1 MGNRIHTEVIH
12 YWQQK
17 NIEVELLCFE
27 ARAERETH
35 EMLDDIPV
43 YRYPIGRTLQQRTF
57 NRIAEPLFHYPF
69 FAGLFNAYY
78 RFIKSRTYD
87 FVHVETAFP
96 LGVVASL
103 LPRDLHPPMAVTLP
117 GADVMAQPAFD
128 YGYAR
133 FASVRR
139 LLKLVWRRAALVRG
153 DSRYIQRRAIELGCP
168 PEKAVAVPYNI
179 SDGDFPPVGWPLSEI
194 KTAARE
200 AIMQQHDL
208 EPGTQIVLSLSRLH
222 PFKGVEF
229 LVKAAPAVL
238 AAAPN
243 TMFLIAGP
251 RRNTQRFGDYAGY
264 LEGLIS
270 DLGIADRVRL
280 IGGLPH
286 DDVPRYLAGSDAVV
300 VPSVLE
306 ALNRVAIEAAAFSTP
321 AVVTRTTGI
330 SEYMVEHGYG
340 LVVEPQSPDAIA
352 AALRILLRE
361 PQRQRALGARGPEL
375 AARFRS
381 SLIAEELLSH
391 YQAALGGGG
400 MPAEQPTYL
409 EAR

>member
-12 YWQQK
+12 HWQQK

-27 ARAERETH
+27 AGIDQDTFEI
-35 EMLDDIPV
+35 LDQIPV
-43 YRYPIGRTLQQRTF
+43 YRYPIGHTLQQKTL
-57 NRIAEPLFHYPF
+57 NTLAEPIFHYPF
-69 FAGLFNAYY
+69 FSGLLSAYY
-78 RFIKSRTYD
+78 RFIKPRNYD

-96 LGVVASL
+96 LGVAASL
-103 LPRDLHPPMAVTLP
+103 LPRHLHPPMAVTLP

-133 FASVRR
+133 FANVRR

-168 PEKAVAVPYNI
+168 PEKAIAVPYNI
-179 SDGDFPPVGWPLSEI
+179 TDNDFPPSGQSLAEI

-200 AIMQQHDL
+200 AILRQHDL
-208 EPGTQIVLSLSRLH
+208 KPETRIVLSVSRLH

-238 AAAPN
+238 ATAPN
-243 TMFLIAGP
+243 TVFLIAGP
-251 RRNTQRFGDYAGY
+251 RRNTPTFGDYAGY
-264 LEGLIS
+264 LEKLIT
-270 DLGIADRVRL
+270 DLGITDHVRL

-286 DDVPRYLAGSDAVV
+286 DEVPRYLAGADVVV

-330 SEYMVEHGYG
+330 SEYMAEHGYG
-340 LVVEPQSPDAIA
+340 LVVEPQSPGAIA
-352 AALRILLRE
+352 AALRILLSDS
-361 PQRQRALGARGPEL
+361 QRQYALGARGPEL

-381 SLIAEELLSH
+381 SLIAEELLAH
-391 YQAALGGGG
+391 YQAALDGEHVSIAQ
-400 MPAEQPTYL
+400 PAHVI
-409 EAR
+409 

>member
-17 NIEVELLCFE
+17 NIEVELLCFDAGSNRDTFE
-27 ARAERETH
+27 I
-35 EMLDDIPV
+35 LDDIPV
-43 YRYPIGRTLQQRTF
+43 YRYPIGRTLQQKTF
-57 NRIAEPLFHYPF
+57 NALAGPLFHYPF
-69 FAGLFNAYY
+69 FAGLLNAYY
-78 RFIKSRTYD
+78 RFITTHSYD

-96 LGVVASL
+96 LGVAASL
-103 LPRDLHPPMAVTLP
+103 LPRHLHPPMAVTLP

-133 FASVRR
+133 FANVRR
-139 LLKLVWRRAALVRG
+139 LLKLVWRRAVLVRG

-168 PEKAVAVPYNI
+168 PEKAVAIPYNI
-179 SDGDFPPVGWPLSEI
+179 TDGDFPPAGQSLAEI

-200 AIMQQHDL
+200 AIMQQHNL
-208 EPGTQIVLSLSRLH
+208 RPGTKIVLSVSRLH

-238 AAAPN
+238 AAAPD
-243 TMFLIAGP
+243 TVFLIAGP
-251 RRNTQRFGDYAGY
+251 RRNTPTFGDYAGY
-264 LEGLIS
+264 LEKLI
-270 DLGIADRVRL
+270 DELGIADRVRL

-286 DDVPRYLAGSDAVV
+286 DDVPRYLAGADAVV

-352 AALRILLRE
+352 AALRILLGDS
-361 PQRQRALGARGPEL
+361 QRQRALGARGPEL

-381 SLIAEELLSH
+381 SLIAAELLAH
-391 YQAALGGGG
+391 YQAVLDGNRVLV
-400 MPAEQPTYL
+400 EQS
-409 EAR
+409 ASVI

>member
-12 YWQQK
+12 HWQQK

-27 ARAERETH
+27 AGIDQDTFEI
-35 EMLDDIPV
+35 LDQIPV
-43 YRYPIGRTLQQRTF
+43 YRYPIGHTLQQKTL
-57 NRIAEPLFHYPF
+57 NTLAEPIFHYPF
-69 FAGLFNAYY
+69 FSGLLSAYY
-78 RFIKSRTYD
+78 RFIKPRNYD

-96 LGVVASL
+96 LGVAASL
-103 LPRDLHPPMAVTLP
+103 LPRHLHPPMAVTLP

-133 FASVRR
+133 FANVRR

-168 PEKAVAVPYNI
+168 PEKAIAVPYNI
-179 SDGDFPPVGWPLSEI
+179 TDNDFPPSGQSLAEI

-200 AIMQQHDL
+200 AILRQHDL
-208 EPGTQIVLSLSRLH
+208 KPETRIVLSVSRLH

-238 AAAPN
+238 ATAPD
-243 TMFLIAGP
+243 TVFLIAGP
-251 RRNTQRFGDYAGY
+251 RRNTPTFGDYAGY
-264 LEGLIS
+264 LEKLIT
-270 DLGIADRVRL
+270 DLGITDHVRL

-286 DDVPRYLAGSDAVV
+286 DEVPRYLAGADAVV

-321 AVVTRTTGI
+321 AIVTRTTGI
-330 SEYMVEHGYG
+330 SEYMAEHGYG

-352 AALRILLRE
+352 AALRILLGDS
-361 PQRQRALGARGPEL
+361 QRQHALGARGPEL

-381 SLIAEELLSH
+381 NLIAEELLAH
-391 YQAALGGGG
+391 YQAVLDGEHVPIAQ
-400 MPAEQPTYL
+400 PAHVI
-409 EAR
+409 

>member
-17 NIEVELLCFE
+17 GIEIELLCFE
-27 ARAERETH
+27 ARSDRETF
-35 EMLDDIPV
+35 EILDEIPV
-43 YRYPIGRTLQQRTF
+43 YRYPIGHTFPQKALNTLAGP
-57 NRIAEPLFHYPF
+57 IFHYPF
-69 FAGLFNAYY
+69 FSGLLSSYY
-78 RFIKSRTYD
+78 RFIKSRSYD

-96 LGVVASL
+96 LGVAASL
-103 LPRDLHPPMAVTLP
+103 LPRHLHPPMAVTLP

-133 FASVRR
+133 FANVRR

-168 PEKAVAVPYNI
+168 PNKAIAVPYNI
-179 SDGDFPPVGWPLSEI
+179 TDGDFPAAGQPLAEI
-194 KTAARE
+194 KMAARKE
-200 AIMQQHDL
+200 IMQQHDL
-208 EPGTQIVLSLSRLH
+208 APETQIVLSLSRLH

-238 AAAPN
+238 AATPD
-243 TMFLIAGP
+243 TVFLIAGP
-251 RRNTQRFGDYAGY
+251 RRNTATFGDYAGY
-264 LEGLIS
+264 LEKLIN

-286 DDVPRYLAGSDAVV
+286 DEVPRYLAGADVVV

-330 SEYMVEHGYG
+330 SEYMAEHGYG
-340 LVVEPQSPDAIA
+340 LVVEPQSPAAIA
-352 AALRILLRE
+352 AALRILLGDSR
-361 PQRQRALGARGPEL
+361 RQRALGARGPEL

-381 SLIAEELLSH
+381 SLIAEELLAH
-391 YQAALGGGG
+391 YQAALDGA
-400 MPAEQPTYL
+400 PLLAEQL
-409 EAR
+409 AHVEA

>member
-12 YWQQK
+12 HWQQK
-17 NIEVELLCFE
+17 GIEVELLCFD
-27 ARAERETH
+27 ARSNRETF
-35 EMLDDIPV
+35 EILDEIPV
-43 YRYPIGRTLQQRTF
+43 YRSPIGFTFQQKTL
-57 NRIAEPLFHYPF
+57 NRIVEPFFHYPF
-69 FAGLFNAYY
+69 FSGLLSAYY
-78 RFIKSRTYD
+78 RFIKSRSYD

-96 LGVVASL
+96 LGVAAGMM
-103 LPRDLHPPMAVTLP
+103 PRHLHPPMAVTLP

-153 DSRYIQRRAIELGCP
+153 DSRYIQRRAVELGCP
-168 PEKAVAVPYNI
+168 PAKAIAVPYNI
-179 SDGDFPPVGWPLSEI
+179 TDGDFPPENQPLTGI
-194 KTAARE
+194 KAAARA
-200 AIMQQHDL
+200 AILQQHNLD
-208 EPGTQIVLSLSRLH
+208 PGAQIVLSLSRLH

-229 LVKAAPAVL
+229 LVKAAPMVL

-243 TMFLIAGP
+243 TIFLIAGP
-251 RRNTQRFGDYAGY
+251 RRNTSSFGDYAGY
-264 LEGLIS
+264 LEKLIT
-270 DLGIADRVRL
+270 DLGIADRVYM

-286 DDVPRYLAGSDAVV
+286 DEVPRYLAGADAVV

-340 LVVEPQSPDAIA
+340 LVVEPQSPAAIA
-352 AALRILLRE
+352 AALHILLGDA
-361 PQRQRALGARGPEL
+361 QRQRALGARGPEL

-381 SLIAEELLSH
+381 SLIAEELLTH
-391 YQAALGGGG
+391 YQAALDGDTL
-400 MPAEQPTYL
+400 PAEQL
-409 EAR
+409 AQVAAR

>member
-27 ARAERETH
+27 AGIDRDTFEI
-35 EMLDDIPV
+35 LDHIPV
-43 YRYPIGRTLQQRTF
+43 YRYPIGHTLQQKTL
-57 NRIAEPLFHYPF
+57 NTLAGPIFHYPF
-69 FAGLFNAYY
+69 FSGLLSAYY
-78 RFIKSRTYD
+78 RFIKPRSYD

-96 LGVVASL
+96 LGVAASL
-103 LPRDLHPPMAVTLP
+103 LPRHLHPPMAVTLP

-168 PEKAVAVPYNI
+168 PEKAIAVPYNI
-179 SDGDFPPVGWPLSEI
+179 TDNDFPPSGQSLAEI

-200 AIMQQHDL
+200 AILRQHDL
-208 EPGTQIVLSLSRLH
+208 KPETRIVLSVSRLH

-238 AAAPN
+238 ATAPN
-243 TMFLIAGP
+243 TVFLIAGP
-251 RRNTQRFGDYAGY
+251 RRNTPTFGDYAGY
-264 LEGLIS
+264 LEKLIT
-270 DLGIADRVRL
+270 DLGITDHVRL

-286 DDVPRYLAGSDAVV
+286 DEVPRYLAGADVVV

-330 SEYMVEHGYG
+330 SEYMAEHGYG
-340 LVVEPQSPDAIA
+340 LVVEPQSPGAIA
-352 AALRILLRE
+352 AALRILLSDS
-361 PQRQRALGARGPEL
+361 QRQYALGARGPEL

-381 SLIAEELLSH
+381 SLIAEELLAH
-391 YQAALGGGG
+391 YQAALDGEHVSIAQ
-400 MPAEQPTYL
+400 PAHVI
-409 EAR
+409 